1 MKNRIG
7 ISRTDDLNK
16 LLQGRLCT
24 MAFQPIVELR
34 TKNIYGFEAL
44 LRGSNGTNLQSPG
57 FLFNQEGYLDKECL
71 LRLDTACIGSALRS
85 GRELAKKHCLFL
97 NVHFAT
103 LHYLSLHLDSFTR
116 LLDELDINPAN
127 IVFEISERTDI
138 RCVAE
143 MEIYLR
149 KFVRLGMQIAIDDIG
164 ASFNW
169 IHHMLYVKPS
179 YLKVDKAIIDN
190 IDISRR
196 KQALLRSLDLM
207 ANSMG
212 MHLIVEGVENL
223 RQSQL
228 LNETGIAFAQGFRL
242 GQPHPAE
249 TWIKNEKNGGYNDKS
264 IHGENSQHL

>member
-1 MKNRIG
+1 MKNMIG

-24 MAFQPIVELR
+24 MAFQPIVELN
-34 TKNIYGFEAL
+34 TEKTYGFEAL

-71 LRLDTACIGSALRS
+71 LRLDIACIGSALRS
-85 GRELAKKHCLFL
+85 GRELAKKHCLFI

-103 LHYLSLHLDSFTR
+103 LHYLSLHFDSFTR

-127 IVFEISERTDI
+127 IVFEISERTDLS
-138 RCVAE
+138 CVK
-143 MEIYLR
+143 EIEKYLR
-149 KFVRLGMQIAIDDIG
+149 EFVGLGMQIAIDDTG

-169 IHHMLYVKPS
+169 IHHMLRVKPL
-179 YLKVDKAIIDN
+179 YLKVDKTIIDN

-196 KQALLRSLDLM
+196 KQALVKSLNLM

-212 MHLIVEGVENL
+212 MHLIVEGVESL
-223 RQSQL
+223 RQLQL
-228 LNETGIAFAQGFRL
+228 LNETGVAFAQGFRL
-242 GQPHPAE
+242 GHPHPAE
-249 TWIKNEKNGGYNDKS
+249 TWMNK
-264 IHGENSQHL
+264 